1 MTRCQTTQ
9 PPDSNGSQPPIHV
22 VAPFQ
27 PSSERP
33 PFVRKAPD
41 RRGNRPAY
49 CLPGNATSPSASP
62 PSPAALA
69 TRHDRSAC
77 RVPTMLALPANSSE
91 LKQRS
96 IVTPGAPHP
105 SLLPLKA
112 PVTPSDHSIG
122 PTDAPLLL
130 VEYGDYQC
138 PHCARAVESVDQ
150 ARAKFGDRLRYVF
163 RNFPLLKV
171 HPLAKATAE
180 AAEAVAL
187 LGDEPRFWEM
197 HRSLFADQLHVAPD
211 DLLKRARSLG
221 IDEAKFSKMLAAHA
235 TFPRVQQDLAG
246 GLRSG
251 VTGTPTFF
259 INGRRN
265 TKGYDVASILAAL
278 EAELEGPPV

>member
-1 MTRCQTTQ
+1 
-9 PPDSNGSQPPIHV
+9 
-22 VAPFQ
+22 
-27 PSSERP
+27 
-33 PFVRKAPD
+33 
-41 RRGNRPAY
+41 
-49 CLPGNATSPSASP
+49 
-62 PSPAALA
+62 
-69 TRHDRSAC
+69 
-77 RVPTMLALPANSSE
+77 MLALPANSSE

-221 IDEAKFSKMLAAHA
+221 IDEAKFSEMLAAHA